1 MKKRMK
7 SIAKTLLSTSI
18 LATTMATNVFAN
30 TYINEDVVNVRTGN
44 GTEYDVMFQLPYGTE
59 VTPIT
64 YDVGN
69 GWAIVDTPYGTGYV
83 SSGLLATTPNI
94 DYAYAIANQY
104 SSVTNKLIVVDT
116 SNPYTFVFHITE
128 YGWELE
134 QMFRCSVG
142 RPETPTINGVFSIMN
157 KRDYMDSGDTW
168 EYFVSD
174 FAFDENYSAWAFHS
188 TLYYAGTDVLLDD
201 TVGAYISNG
210 CVRLHIDE
218 ARWIF
223 DNCDYGTTVVV
234 V

>member
-7 SIAKTLLSTSI
+7 SIATKLLTTSI
-18 LATTMATNVFAN
+18 LATTITSTVNASTI
-30 TYINEDVVNVRTGN
+30 INEDLVNVRNGN
-44 GTEYDVMFQLPYGTE
+44 GTEYGILGQLPYGTE
-59 VTPIT
+59 VYPINN
-64 YDVGN
+64 DVGN
-69 GWAIVDTPYGTGYV
+69 GWALVDTPCGTGYIMNC
-83 SSGLLATTPNI
+83 LLSNTPDI

-104 SSVTNKLIVVDT
+104 SSPTGRIIVVNT
-116 SNPYTFVFHITE
+116 SNPYTYVFHITE

-134 QMFRCSVG
+134 QVFRCSVG
-142 RPETPTINGVFSIMN
+142 KPETPTITGVFSITN
-157 KRDYMDSGDTW
+157 KRDILDSGDTW
-168 EYFVSD
+168 EYYMCD
-174 FAFDENYSAWAFHS
+174 FAYDSNWEAWAFHS
-188 TLYYAGTDVLLDD
+188 TLYYAGTDILFDN